1 MSQSVLLFP
10 PARAGALRA
19 FLESRGFVPRETEN
33 ALFAASGD
41 GLTVTLYRTG
51 KLLVQGKTAAAFA
64 AGSLAGLARGAADAA
79 VDPPSSG
86 PPETPAPG
94 KRPAAKKA
102 KKAKKKAAVASGG
115 LPETPVADGLVGT
128 DEAGKGDYF
137 GPLCV
142 AGVVLDAEGE
152 DRLRSMGVRDGK
164 TLADPTVLSLD
175 GIIRAEYP
183 FAVVALDPEE
193 YNARYAAIRNL
204 NTLLAS
210 LHGEVIEALA
220 ARTGS
225 RRVLTDQFA
234 DAGVMLR
241 ELKGRGL
248 SLEFR
253 QRPRAEAETAVA
265 AASIV
270 ARAEFLR
277 HLDALGAAGGRRLPK
292 GASSEVDA
300 AAREIFR
307 RGGREALARVAK
319 MHFKTTDKVT
329 GLFGQ

>member
-1 MSQSVLLFP
+1 MTQSVLLFP

-33 ALFAASGD
+33 AVFAASGD

-64 AGSLAGLARGAADAA
+64 EGSLALLAAGTEVGEA
-79 VDPPSSG
+79 VATS
-86 PPETPAPG
+86 AP
-94 KRPAAKKA
+94 KPAAKKKKSPT
-102 KKAKKKAAVASGG
+102 KKAPVAAGG
-115 LPETPVADGLVGT
+115 PEKPLADGLIGT

-175 GIIRAEYP
+175 GIVRAEYP

-193 YNARYAAIRNL
+193 YNGRYAAIRNL

-220 ARTGS
+220 TKTGCS
-225 RRVLTDQFA
+225 RVLTDQFA
-234 DAGVMLR
+234 NAGVMLR
-241 ELKGRGL
+241 ELKRRGL
-248 SLEFR
+248 RLEFR
-253 QRPRAEAETAVA
+253 QNPRAEAETAVA

-277 HLDALGAAGGRRLPK
+277 HLEALGPVAGRRLPK
-292 GASSEVDA
+292 GASSEVDS

-307 RGGREALARVAK
+307 RGGRDALARVAK